1 MTEKKRAPK
10 ASKAAKT
17 STTSRAGKVAEAQK
31 GKKRFNL
38 PRLPSIP
45 LSIDAVRQSPLWQ
58 KGLAV
63 LALLLL
69 IVWVIDFSIG
79 WNRTNQ
85 FLPQEWIIAAEGE
98 YRATVRRDKWGVPFI
113 EGKRDVDVAFVSA
126 YVQATDALKDFEQN
140 IRIHKGMM
148 GLRNGTEGLQTDWLL
163 ALVRSRQLANT
174 GWLELP
180 KNLRDL
186 LTAFAAGAN
195 YYAAENPDL
204 VDQTLYPVTGEDLVA
219 AMHFQQLLFYGF
231 ADTVQQLLAGEVP
244 QSAPP
249 RGSNAIAITPGRGWG
264 STRLLIN
271 SHQPLT
277 GPFSWYEIGVSSEE
291 GWEMYGGT
299 FPGSPF
305 IYLGANPNLGWGA
318 TVNKPGLVDLYELE
332 IHPRDPR
339 RYRLDGTW
347 WDMEVEEVNLP
358 FKLLGNLY
366 WSVDQEFEFT
376 KHGPVFRTDEGA
388 FALRYAGDTEIGQAM
403 QWYRMNKAKNRDEWR
418 AAMRMQAIPSLNFVY
433 ADAEGNID
441 FLYNAA
447 IHDRP
452 ADVAP
457 DAPLDGTATALIELP
472 RVPFESLP
480 QVHNP
485 SSGWVASTNQTPLLV
500 SSPFDNPRAADF
512 PDRWRIEKTINNR
525 SLRVSELLSRS
536 GPVDGE
542 RLKEIKMDKNYSIRF
557 RHLDWIDSIRE
568 GFEPDDRLLE
578 DVQRELLQWDFSA
591 DKDNRFAALGI
602 CMAEASSA
610 AESNGETF
618 QLIASMRSCGSYLN
632 EHFGTLALPLG
643 DVLRLRRGAKSW
655 GLGGGPDMLRAIYS
669 EPSEDGTR
677 TAVAGD
683 GLTIFVEWQEDKFSI
698 ESIHQ
703 FGSSRDPVSLNYADQ
718 APLFADEKL
727 RDPFN
732 PSDLPASAISVRQPI
747 PY

>member
-1 MTEKKRAPK
+1 MTEKNRAPK
-10 ASKAAKT
+10 A
-17 STTSRAGKVAEAQK
+17 QK
-31 GKKRFNL
+31 GKGRFNL
-38 PRLPSIP
+38 PWPPSIP
-45 LSIDAVRQSPLWQ
+45 LSIAAVRQSPLWQ

-63 LALLLL
+63 LVLLLS

-79 WNRTNQ
+79 WNRSSQ
-85 FLPQEWIIAAEGE
+85 FLPQEWLIAGDA
-98 YRATVRRDKWGVPFI
+98 YRATVRRDQWGVPFI
-113 EGKRDVDVAFVSA
+113 EGKRDLDIAFASA
-126 YVQATDALKDFEQN
+126 YVQATDALEDFEQS

-180 KNLRDL
+180 QNLRDL

-195 YYAAENPDL
+195 YYAAENPDR
-204 VDQTLYPVTGEDLVA
+204 VDQTLYPITGEDLIA

-244 QSAPP
+244 QTAP
-249 RGSNAIAITPGRGWG
+249 RGSNAIAISPGRGWG
-264 STRLLIN
+264 ATRLLIN

-318 TVNKPGLVDLYELE
+318 TVNKPGLMDLYRLE
-332 IHPRDPR
+332 IHPRNPR

-358 FKLLGNLY
+358 FKLIGNLY

-376 KHGPVFRTDEGA
+376 KHGPVFRTDEGV
-388 FALRYAGDTEIGQAM
+388 FALRYAGATEIGQAM

-433 ADAEGNID
+433 ADAKGNLD

-447 IHDRP
+447 IRNRP
-452 ADVAP
+452 DDVAP
-457 DAPLDGTATALIELP
+457 DAPLDGTISSLIELTP
-472 RVPFESLP
+472 IPFDRLP

-485 SSGWVASTNQTPLLV
+485 SSGWIASTNQTPLLV

-512 PDRWRIEKTINNR
+512 PDHWRIEKTINNR

-542 RLKEIKMDKNYSIRF
+542 RLKEIKMDKIYSPRF
-557 RHLDWIDSIRE
+557 RHLDWIDSIKE
-568 GFEPDDRLLE
+568 GFDPDDRLLE

-591 DKDNRFAALGI
+591 DKDNQFAALGI

-610 AESNGETF
+610 AERNGETF
-618 QLIASMRSCGSYLN
+618 QLIASMRSCGTYLS

-643 DVLRLRRGAKSW
+643 DVVRLRRGANSW
-655 GLGGGPDMLRAIYS
+655 GLGGGPDLLRAIYS

-683 GLTIFVEWQEDKFSI
+683 GLTIFVEWQEGKFSV